1 MQPRNRRVG
10 GVDGLTLNL
19 VDWGGDGAPLL
30 LLHGYGHGARL
41 WDSFV
46 PELTSRY
53 RVLALDNRGHGL
65 SEHDPAF
72 RYHNAA
78 IARDVEA
85 VALELDL
92 EGAVVVGHSQ
102 GAHAAIRLAG
112 RHPKRVGRLVL
123 AEAGPDG
130 SVASGSPGSLRLLRP
145 VYPSEADYAAI
156 LGELYPDF
164 PEAAARSLAHHLLG
178 ADEEGGFS
186 PRLDP
191 RFLSGRSKK
200 AAEQKGG
207 FDRVAWA
214 KKEEGRFWHY
224 LAQITCPTLVMRG
237 EDSPMLPADA
247 LARICNEVLDDARG
261 CTLAGAGHSLMLDNP
276 GAFREELRA
285 FLL

>member
-46 PELTSRY
+46 PNLTSRY

-92 EGAVVVGHSQ
+92 EGARIGSIS
-102 GAHAAIRLAG
+102 A
-112 RHPKRVGRLVL
+112 VL
-123 AEAGPDG
+123 G
-130 SVASGSPGSLRLLRP
+130 
-145 VYPSEADYAAI
+145 
-156 LGELYPDF
+156 
-164 PEAAARSLAHHLLG
+164 
-178 ADEEGGFS
+178 
-186 PRLDP
+186 
-191 RFLSGRSKK
+191 
-200 AAEQKGG
+200 
-207 FDRVAWA
+207 
-214 KKEEGRFWHY
+214 
-224 LAQITCPTLVMRG
+224 
-237 EDSPMLPADA
+237 
-247 LARICNEVLDDARG
+247 
-261 CTLAGAGHSLMLDNP
+261 
-276 GAFREELRA
+276 
-285 FLL
+285 